1 MVIPVCDLTYRD
13 KEPVIRR
20 TGCHRVSCA
29 SFDSTCS
36 CKKAFNNNS
45 KITIIVIYLMSVY
58 NMEGTCLCTSYV
70 LCHVISKDS
79 FQGFSASE
87 VRLMRDDME
96 PGEWFLC
103 IPL

>member
-1 MVIPVCDLTYRD
+1 
-13 KEPVIRR
+13 
-20 TGCHRVSCA
+20 
-29 SFDSTCS
+29 
-36 CKKAFNNNS
+36 
-45 KITIIVIYLMSVY
+45 MSVY

-70 LCHVISKDS
+70 PCHVISKDS